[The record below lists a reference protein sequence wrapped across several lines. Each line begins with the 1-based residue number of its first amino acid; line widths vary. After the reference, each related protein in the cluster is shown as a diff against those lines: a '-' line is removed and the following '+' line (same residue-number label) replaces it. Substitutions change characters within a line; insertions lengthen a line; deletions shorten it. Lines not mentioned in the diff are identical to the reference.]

1 MKTENNIKHL
11 LERYFEGETSRE
23 EEQILRDYFL
33 KESVDSEFLPY
44 KALFASLGKLAG
56 NSLLLKDEF
65 LDFEEHNN
73 IIETPFH
80 THKHT
85 KNFYRMGITLAG
97 VAASLIL
104 LFFLFKPGM
113 PANYVMINGVKYT
126 DKETV
131 SKTLET
137 SVENVRLDLKEM
149 FSDLNDLDLED
160 F

>member
-23 EEQILRDYFL
+23 EEQILREYFL

-44 KALFASLGKLAG
+44 KALFASLGKLTG

-65 LDFEEHNN
+65 LDFEENN
-73 IIETPFH
+73 KIIETPFH

-149 FSDLNDLDLED
+149 FSELNDLDLED